1 MTVKDLLRNHDKTD
15 HIYVI
20 YQRTFKTV
28 FMKVNSLDYLSV
40 LVKEK

>member
-15 HIYVI
+15 HI